1 MLKGSNVKIY
11 GNVEFGDGVIIED
24 NVIIGHP
31 SAKETKSVGS
41 NGFTNL
47 DDYYN
52 ICSCEKTYIG
62 SNSIIRS
69 GSVIY
74 SGVYISDNF
83 ESGNNII
90 IRENSVIGINTY
102 FKSNTEVMKNVKIGN
117 NCRIAGVIA
126 DYAVIMNNVS
136 SFGIITHHYSERPK
150 NIEEFNMI
158 SPEKAAIVEDNC
170 IIGRSAVLIGNIRI
184 GHDSKI
190 GANAIVNFSVEPYSL
205 VIGKKAIVK
214 KIN

>member
-1 MLKGSNVKIY
+1 MLKGTNVKIY
-11 GNVEFGDGVIIED
+11 GNVEFGEGIIIED

-31 SAKETKSVGS
+31 SAEETKNVSI
-41 NGFTNL
+41 NNFTNL

-52 ICSCEKTYIG
+52 LCSREKTYIG
-62 SNSIIRS
+62 ENSIIRS
-69 GSVIY
+69 GSIIY
-74 SGVYISDNF
+74 SGVYIGKNF

-90 IRENSVIGINTY
+90 IRENSVIGNDTY
-102 FKSNTEVMKNVKIGN
+102 CKSNAEVMKYVKIGN

-136 SFGIITHHYSERPK
+136 SFGIITHRYSQRPK
-150 NIEEFNMI
+150 NIEEFNLI

-170 IIGRSAVLIGNIRI
+170 IIGRNSILIGNIRI

-190 GANAIVNFSVEPYSL
+190 GASALVNFNVEPYSL

-214 KIN
+214 RMN